1 MLASLRR
8 ILIALI
14 VIWLLSQV
22 AGWFMMRRA
31 HHEVKAYEQ
40 RREAEGRAV
49 EAKASRPP
57 PENEAF
63 REGRDRI
70 LSLKSA
76 HWRDCPFPQGDG
88 YRGCSVAFDQVR
100 GAQLDAG
107 RAWAK
112 ANKPAHAYECQGE
125 TWFQLGCREVYRED
139 FAPGGLMF
147 PSLPL
152 TTSSADCLKELQA
165 HEALDDAYH
174 DATGMP
180 QAAASHRARLGPQY
194 RNDCEMR
201 RRRELAALK
210 AADTP

>member
-8 ILIALI
+8 ILIALL

-31 HHEVKAYEQ
+31 HQDVQAYEQ
-40 RREAEGRAV
+40 RREEQGRAIEE
-49 EAKASRPP
+49 EAQRPP

-63 REGRDRI
+63 RAGRDHI
-70 LSLKSA
+70 LRLQST
-76 HWRDCPFPQGDG
+76 HVHDCPFPQGDG
-88 YRGCSVAFDQVR
+88 HRGCSAALDQLR
-100 GAQLDAG
+100 GAQQDAG

-112 ANKPAHAYECQGE
+112 ANRPAHAYECQGE
-125 TWFQLGCREVYRED
+125 IWFQLGCREVYRAD
-139 FAPGGLMF
+139 FAPGGLVF

-152 TTSSADCLKELQA
+152 KTGSADCFKELQA
-165 HEALDDAYH
+165 HEALDAAYH
-174 DATGMP
+174 DAIGKP
-180 QAAASHRARLGPQY
+180 HAADSHRLRLGPQY